1 MSNLVEQDRRIT
13 VYEVANEVGFS
24 HGTAF
29 AILTQNIVLSK
40 LSARWVPKALREGH
54 LNQRADLSLSMLSK
68 IEANE
73 DDLALYH

>member
-13 VYEVANEVGFS
+13 VYKVANEVGFS